1 MAHERTPPR
10 WPARIER
17 SPGRRTTGLPASVDD
32 REHVARGEDQVLLA
46 VVLDLGAAV
55 LRVDDDVAH
64 RAVQRGAVAVV
75 VHPARADRQDLAL
88 LGLLLGGVRDDD
100 AGGRGGLGLAG
111 LNDDLV
117 LERLDVR
124 HLSTSPWG
132 SCFGYMIRMT
142 AWGAPSSRVP
152 ERHVSAVHWHS
163 THESANASTPVPAG
177 GRFPRAEGSGG
188 TAAVVSG
195 RGQDRN
201 KRPRRL

>member
-55 LRVDDDVAH
+55 LRVDDDVPD
-64 RAVQRGAVAVV
+64 RDVQRAAVAGVV
-75 VHPARADRQDLAL
+75 DPARADREALAL
-88 LGLLLGGVRDDD
+88 LRLLLGGVRDDD
-100 AGGRGGLGLAG
+100 AGGRGGLRLAG

-132 SCFGYMIRMT
+132 ACFGYMIRTT

-163 THESANASTPVPAG
+163 THESANASTPVPVDE
-177 GRFPRAEGSGG
+177 RFVSPPGSRR
-188 TAAVVSG
+188 TAVVGSG
-195 RGQDRN
+195 RGEDRI
-201 KRPRRL
+201 K